1 MSGHRETI
9 LLHTM
14 TRSMVVNPTVY
25 LWATTAMFI
34 YQAGE
39 CPLYRTRALS
49 GPMDWKT
56 CLIFRR
62 NPHLLLIP
70 YLDKIGQTLLFWWVI
85 KIWWA
90 WAYHHSIDSWRAM
103 TTHGLIF
110 DEYCYRR
117 CVAVDDYYII
127 GGGKNDIVVKC
138 MSGSDP
144 APYKCDVWPRER
156 RKRRCF
162 TRNSQAFG
170 LKDAMFRGGNVTG
183 PGSGMVRD
191 TRKGKGPVVVVK
203 EFQAKLKL
211 HNLAP
216 SPSMVR
222 MAACRRK
229 RARSWRFDFRRRRQQ
244 RSCKEWEIGRD
255 DASNIIIISSNH
267 EGQNDG
273 GGDENSPPPAKKTIG
288 PVCRF
293 FGGLDKCTMR
303 SVVKGFCQF
312 HYQFI
317 KRMKGRRCMLEGCQ
331 GHVYSMM
338 LCRKHRDELGMFK
351 HDIQS
356 IIKRHQ
362 DAVGPP
368 SESPESWSS
377 LSELLRIFRDAGEGN
392 YTTTGRD
399 LAADAYDAWCNMYEG
414 TDDDQFFDGDDHW
427 ISTTSSSDDDDD
439 KGEEKTGPTL
449 GKKGVKRRCRDEE
462 DDDTCAM
469 ESPLCG
475 NGGGDSE
482 ISSLE
487 ISSLESSE
495 GGGIC
500 RPPPVVMAAVEK
512 KETEGQG
519 FPDTQLPA
527 IVCTAPTC
535 QWAETRMVPESLG
548 RTEVV
553 TCGARYYSMNM
564 CKKHYYKWKKTS
576 GKRK

>member
-1 MSGHRETI
+1 MGVGVS
-9 LLHTM
+9 
-14 TRSMVVNPTVY
+14 
-25 LWATTAMFI
+25 
-34 YQAGE
+34 
-39 CPLYRTRALS
+39 PLYIRLRTGHERGDMTAAMTALS
-49 GPMDWKT
+49 PSM
-56 CLIFRR
+56 
-62 NPHLLLIP
+62 
-70 YLDKIGQTLLFWWVI
+70 
-85 KIWWA
+85 
-90 WAYHHSIDSWRAM
+90 M
-103 TTHGLIF
+103 TAHGLIF
-110 DEYCYRR
+110 DEYYYCSCCR
-117 CVAVDDYYII
+117 CAAVNDYYII
-127 GGGKNDIVVKC
+127 GRGRNGTVVKC
-138 MSGSDP
+138 MSGADP

-156 RKRRCF
+156 SKRRCF
-162 TRNSQAFG
+162 THNSQPFG
-170 LKDAMFRGGNVTG
+170 LKDAMFRGGNGTG
-183 PGSGMVRD
+183 PGSGMMRD
-191 TRKGKGPVVVVK
+191 TRKGKGPVVAVK
-203 EFQAKLKL
+203 EFQAKLKF
-211 HNLAP
+211 HSLAP
-216 SPSMVR
+216 SPPMVR

-229 RARSWRFDFRRRRQQ
+229 RARRWRFDFRRRWQQ
-244 RSCKEWEIGRD
+244 RSCKEWEIGRGD
-255 DASNIIIISSNH
+255 VSNIIIIISSNH

-273 GGDENSPPPAKKTIG
+273 GDDENSPPPAKKTIG

-377 LSELLRIFRDAGEGN
+377 LSELLRIFRDAGEGG
-392 YTTTGRD
+392 YTTTGRY
-399 LAADAYDAWCNMYEG
+399 LAADAYDAWCNMYEE
-414 TDDDQFFDGDDHW
+414 TDDGQFFDDDDHW

-439 KGEEKTGPTL
+439 RPAYRALPQSVESQEYGAQTQSHHLLSDSTNSFVILLDDEGEEETGPTL
-449 GKKGVKRRCRDEE
+449 GEKGVKRRCRDEE
-462 DDDTCAM
+462 DDTCAR

-475 NGGGDSE
+475 NGGNDSE
-482 ISSLE
+482 ISSLD
-487 ISSLESSE
+487 SPSLENSE

-500 RPPPVVMAAVEK
+500 RPPVVMAAVEK
-512 KETEGQG
+512 KETDGQG

-527 IVCTAPTC
+527 IVCTAHAC

-564 CKKHYYKWKKTS
+564 CKKHYYQWKRTS